1 MDSGSTLQYK
11 YISPSLFNESCQVI
25 GLWSHITNHY
35 NTCIRFISLLLQDL
49 AAARGAKLAE
59 SNRLQE
65 FFREL
70 DDEDAWIKEKKILV
84 TSDDFGK
91 DLTGIQNLRKK
102 HKRFEQELA
111 SKENTIQ
118 VGFSQQLRSL
128 C

>member
-1 MDSGSTLQYK
+1 M
-11 YISPSLFNESCQVI
+11 
-25 GLWSHITNHY
+25 
-35 NTCIRFISLLLQDL
+35 

-118 VGFSQQLRSL
+118 VGLSKQLRSHRKL
-128 C
+128 KSITTEIIGCIRLVQG

>member
-1 MDSGSTLQYK
+1 M
-11 YISPSLFNESCQVI
+11 
-25 GLWSHITNHY
+25 
-35 NTCIRFISLLLQDL
+35 LQDL

-118 VGFSQQLRSL
+118 VGLWPGRLLKCLQ
-128 C
+128 

>member
-1 MDSGSTLQYK
+1 MF
-11 YISPSLFNESCQVI
+11 IENCQVI
-25 GLWSHITNHY
+25 SLWSHITNHY
-35 NTCIRFISLLLQDL
+35 ITCIRFISLLLQDL

-118 VGFSQQLRSL
+118 VGLCQQLRSL